1 MKHIA
6 VAVRIA
12 GAVVMLALFGA
23 PASAQKAPNATMQ
36 EILIKASLLTF
47 NDANV
52 TGNYDVFHAKLSKP
66 FRDQFP
72 PERLAEVFKGF
83 RDQHIDFDLI
93 AAKAP
98 VSVEE
103 PKVDDNGRL
112 TLKGYFDTTPSRMNY
127 DLVFIM
133 SDGEW
138 KLIAINVDLK
148 KPDK

>member
-6 VAVRIA
+6 VAARIA
-12 GAVVMLALFGA
+12 VAVLMLALFA
-23 PASAQKAPNATMQ
+23 AQAWAQKAPSATVQ

-52 TGNYDVFHAKLSKP
+52 TGNYEVFHAKLSKP
-66 FRDQFP
+66 FRDQFS
-72 PERLAEVFKGF
+72 PEKLAEVFEGF
-83 RDQHIDFDLI
+83 RAQHIDLDLI

-98 VSVEE
+98 ISVEE
-103 PKVDDNGRL
+103 PKLDDNGRL
-112 TLKGYFDTTPSRMNY
+112 TLKGYFDTSRSRVNY
-127 DLVFIM
+127 DLGFIM

-138 KLIAINVDLK
+138 KLVSINVDLK